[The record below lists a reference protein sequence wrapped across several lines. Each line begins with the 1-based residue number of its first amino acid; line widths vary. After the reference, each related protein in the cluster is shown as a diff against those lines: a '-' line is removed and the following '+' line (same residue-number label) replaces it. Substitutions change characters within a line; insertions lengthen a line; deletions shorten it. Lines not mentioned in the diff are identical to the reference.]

1 MLFSAPHSGRLG
13 RFKQICL
20 RNDTTKGAGAVRK
33 MFTETDKIRAQ
44 YGWSVEMTGH
54 VVFHVRY
61 WSLWIK
67 VFPGDRSLDNDE
79 F

>member
-1 MLFSAPHSGRLG
+1 M
-13 RFKQICL
+13 
-20 RNDTTKGAGAVRK
+20 RK